1 MLAHIHADQGFGRP
15 VVYVPGIDA
24 TGELLLGTCERI
36 AAEYR
41 LLRIAYTAGAEDD
54 SYTGLAS
61 SIVNALHD
69 AGVDRA
75 LVLAESF
82 GVAVALRTA
91 LDHHDLV
98 AGLALVNGF
107 AHYKRRAAL
116 AWSRFS
122 APLVPAWAFQLGRS
136 WFAAGKLFA
145 KDVDEDTLRR
155 FHELPPSDGFDRA
168 YLRRMAMIAALDLRP
183 ELHRITQPVTLFA
196 STEDRVVAS
205 LEEAREMAELLP
217 NAELRVLE
225 GAGHVVLPC
234 PEEPWVERLRELE
247 ARALCDA

>member
-1 MLAHIHADQGFGRP
+1 MLAHIHADRGSGRP

-36 AAEYR
+36 EDEFR
-41 LLRIAYTAGAEDD
+41 LLRLAYTAGAEDD
-54 SYTGLAS
+54 SYAGLAS
-61 SIVNALHD
+61 SIAHALHD
-69 AGVDRA
+69 AGIEHT
-75 LVLAESF
+75 LILAESF

-91 LDHHDLV
+91 LDHPGLV

-122 APLVPAWAFQLGRS
+122 APLVPAWAFELGRG
-136 WFAAGKLFA
+136 WFAAGRLFG
-145 KDVDEDTLRR
+145 KHVDEDTLRR

-183 ELHRITQPVTLFA
+183 ELYRVTQPVTLFA
-196 STEDRVVAS
+196 STDDQVVAS
-205 LEEAREMAELLP
+205 LEEAREMAALLP

-234 PEEPWVERLRELE
+234 PDEPWVERLRELE
-247 ARALCDA
+247 ARAYPDA